1 MNCDTAFDLLTDAN
15 GSRSSALTQHFETCP
30 RCRQMQETLSPALE
44 FLTHNEPS
52 QEYAAGSRG
61 GATSQAGSRQP
72 FVTVD
77 SLRMAQQAAG
87 RLAAQTDFPRANR
100 QRLAGQLTRYAAV
113 FAAGLLLALVL
124 VPDRESPMTPA
135 GCTRQAAAGKNPGRT
150 ADKIQTLAQSCA
162 VCHTVAQAPSNDKTT
177 SLFRTEL
184 RSERANSWDWLAAF
198 LRDENV
204 LVDDSRCVAGSK
216 RSVGLNAICLRVQQ
230 SFAAKEMTA

>member
-15 GSRSSALTQHFETCP
+15 GSRSSALAQHFETCP

-52 QEYAAGSRG
+52 QEYAAGSRD

-87 RLAAQTDFPRANR
+87 RLAAQADLPCARR

-124 VPDRESPMTPA
+124 VPDRESPTMPA
-135 GCTRQAAAGKNPGRT
+135 GCTRQAAASNSPGRSAAT
-150 ADKIQTLAQSCA
+150 IQTLAQSCA
-162 VCHTVAQAPSNDKTT
+162 VCHTVAPAPAHDKKT
-177 SLFRTEL
+177 SFRG
-184 RSERANSWDWLAAF
+184 ERTNSWDWLAPF
-198 LRDENV
+198 LRDEYGA
-204 LVDDSRCVAGSK
+204 VDESRCVAGK
-216 RSVGLNAICLRVQQ
+216 RPAHWNAICHRAQQ
-230 SFAAKEMTA
+230 SFAAKEVTV